1 MSLDPLSASTGGLRT
16 GVRPRTI
23 KVRSAEHDGQE
34 VTINE
39 ADFDA
44 EKHERVDEQPL
55 ARAGSRARLATG
67 RPNLA
72 PPSEAQTEDKNVEG
86 AKTGTAGATAAA
98 KK

>member
-1 MSLDPLSASTGGLRT
+1 MTLDAQSSSTGGIRT

-23 KVRSAEHDGQE
+23 KVRSQDHDGQE

-44 EKHERVDEQPL
+44 EKHERVDPQPGN
-55 ARAGSRARLATG
+55 RAGARARLATG
-67 RPNLA
+67 RPTQA
-72 PPSEAQTEDKNVEG
+72 PPSEPQTEDKAPPD
-86 AKTGTAGATAAA
+86 AKTGIAGAAAA